1 MPSIRFL
8 GAAGTVTGARFLVSS
23 DKAQVLV
30 DCGLF
35 QGLKELRLMNWD
47 KPPFDPVAVDAVVL
61 THAHLDHSGYI
72 PRLIRHG
79 FHGSIHATPPTVDL
93 CGILLPDSG
102 HLQEEQ
108 AEHAN
113 RHSYSK
119 HTPAL
124 PLYTAAEAMASLRY
138 LKASPYGQITEV
150 AEGIRVRLL
159 DAGHILGSAIV
170 EMWVEDGGEETKIV
184 FSGDLGRYG
193 EPLLADPTPI
203 AEADYLLVE
212 STYGN
217 RSHADGEPQEQLA
230 KVVSEAVEAGSCLL
244 IPSFSVGRTQQLL
257 YALHCLE
264 ADRMIPP
271 LPVYVDSPMA
281 IDATEIFLAHP
292 EAHDMELQRLEAN
305 GDNPFRLRHL
315 RFVRTPEESESLDGR
330 REPMVLISASGMAT
344 GGRVLHHLEAFLDD
358 PKATVLFVG
367 YQAAGT
373 RGRSLLEGT
382 RMLKLLGHEVPVRA
396 RVRQIDGF
404 SAHADQEE
412 ILRWLSGFQ
421 RPPATTFLVHGEEEA
436 CRSLAETVQRRFHW
450 ETETPELYQEVE
462 LSPQVRSS
470 AVLPGRAP

>member
-1 MPSIRFL
+1 MPSVRFL
-8 GAAGTVTGARFLVSS
+8 GAAGTVTGAKFLVSS
-23 DKAQVLV
+23 EKAQVMV

-35 QGLKELRLMNWD
+35 QGLKELRLMNWER
-47 KPPFDPVAVDAVVL
+47 PSFDPEAIDALIL
-61 THAHLDHSGYI
+61 THAHLDHTGYI
-72 PRLIRHG
+72 PRLVRHG
-79 FHGSIHATPPTVDL
+79 FRGPIHATPPTIDL

-113 RHSYSK
+113 RHGYSK
-119 HTPAL
+119 HSPAL
-124 PLYTAAEAMASLRY
+124 PLYTAAEAMASLQY
-138 LKASPYGQITEV
+138 LTPCPYGQITEV

-170 EMWVEDGGEETKIV
+170 EMWVRDRGREIKLV

-212 STYGN
+212 STYGGRN
-217 RSHADGEPQEQLA
+217 HSDGDPQEQLA
-230 KVVSEAVEAGSCLL
+230 EAVSAAVAAGGPLL

-257 YALHCLE
+257 YTLHCLE
-264 ADRMIPP
+264 ADGTIPP

-292 EAHDMELQRLEAN
+292 TAHDMELQRLEAG

-315 RFVRTPEESESLDGR
+315 RFVRSPEESESLDN
-330 REPMVLISASGMAT
+330 REGPMVLISASGMAT

-373 RGRSLLEGT
+373 RGRSLLDGADK
-382 RMLKLLGHEVPVRA
+382 LKLLGHEVPVRA
-396 RVRQIDGF
+396 RIRQIDGF
-404 SAHADQEE
+404 SAHADQGET
-412 ILRWLSGFQ
+412 LRWLAGFKH
-421 RPPATTFLVHGEEEA
+421 PPATTFLVHGEEES
-436 CRSLAETVQRRFHW
+436 CRALAESIRCSLGWRTRIA
-450 ETETPELYQEVE
+450 ELYQEVE
-462 LSPQVRSS
+462 LPPLERA
-470 AVLPGRAP
+470 AVQ